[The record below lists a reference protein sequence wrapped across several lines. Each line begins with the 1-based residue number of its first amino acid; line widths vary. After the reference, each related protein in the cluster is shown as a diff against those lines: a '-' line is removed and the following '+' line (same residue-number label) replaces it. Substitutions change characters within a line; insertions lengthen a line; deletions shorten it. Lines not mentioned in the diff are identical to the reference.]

1 VGEEVERGSGSHASI
16 LIWIGEETRHGPR
29 GHQPEVEGPG
39 LVGSGEE
46 EERGKHVIATKK
58 SK

>member
-1 VGEEVERGSGSHASI
+1 MERGSGSHASI